1 MQYRLE
7 RRDGV
12 ARGSAWW
19 FVAGTAIH
27 ECIREWET
35 AAAGD
40 VAPSPDAAA
49 ERFPHHFADAIAAEI
64 IERNVPL
71 KDWRA
76 GGRTSTAYPNRED
89 RTWWLDHGPEMVAKY
104 VLAQQGRESE
114 ILRLADGQT
123 LALELGFMWHPDL
136 GELPPVKGFIDQVLY
151 FPRTDAI
158 LIRDYKSGSSVP
170 VDPLQL
176 QVYRLA
182 LEDTFGITAARWWGD
197 FWHARKGTAT
207 KGWDLTDR
215 SRVEAAVRYRL
226 HAMDMAEDLNLYP
239 PNPSSSCSACG
250 VKPHCPAMSDEPF
263 ALWKHGERYGSPEP
277 LPLAPLSAGE

>member
-12 ARGSAWW
+12 PQGSAWW
-19 FVAGTAIH
+19 FVAGKAIH
-27 ECIREWET
+27 ETIREWET
-35 AAAGD
+35 ERAAPIGSGIIERSA
-40 VAPSPDAAA
+40 DAAA
-49 ERFPHHFADAIAAEI
+49 ERFPHHFANAIASEI

-71 KDWRA
+71 KNWRA
-76 GGRTSTAYPNRED
+76 GGRTSTDYPNRED

-104 VLAQQGRESE
+104 VLAQEGRESE

-123 LALELGFMWHPDL
+123 LALELGFIWHPDL

-151 FPRTDAI
+151 FPRTDAV

-182 LEDTFGITAARWWGD
+182 LEDVFGITAAKWWGD
-197 FWHARKGTAT
+197 FWHMRKGVAT

-215 SRVEAAVRYRL
+215 
-226 HAMDMAEDLNLYP
+226 
-239 PNPSSSCSACG
+239 
-250 VKPHCPAMSDEPF
+250 
-263 ALWKHGERYGSPEP
+263 
-277 LPLAPLSAGE
+277 